1 MSHPSQPGSE
11 VPDFQCVH
19 LQRLK
24 LAADVILGEGPHLT
38 TALEAELT
46 IYRERIECALLDPT
60 TTVVD
65 P

>member
-1 MSHPSQPGSE
+1 MSNPSLPGAE
-11 VPDFQCVH
+11 VPDFQRVH

-24 LAADVILGEGPHLT
+24 LAADVILGEGPHLPI
-38 TALEAELT
+38 ALESELS
-46 IYRERIECALLDPT
+46 IYRERIECALLEFT